1 MRLLLLL
8 AAAAIHVACSSKQP
22 PDPSATLHPTVLS
35 RQRVG
40 DVIDDGIGFGG
51 VRLGMT
57 DSELIAVWGETILNH
72 NPEGRYS
79 VRLFRLST
87 GEHVVVYLSK
97 GKVTLIKFVVSP
109 SGRPLARVPLRTS
122 RGVELGDP
130 LARVEKLYGTAERQN
145 EAYSAYPSQGIAFN
159 GSGERVYHIE
169 IFQTR
174 PADGRPAGF

>member
-1 MRLLLLL
+1 LLLLL
-8 AAAAIHVACSSKQP
+8 ALTAIQVACSPTLAS
-22 PDPSATLHPTVLS
+22 DPSPIVQPTVLS
-35 RQRVG
+35 RERVG
-40 DVIDDGIGFGG
+40 NVIEDGVGFGG

-57 DSELIAVWGETILNH
+57 ESELIAVWGETILNH

-87 GEHVVVYLSK
+87 GEHVVVYLSNK
-97 GKVTLIKFVVSP
+97 DKVTLIKFVIP
-109 SGRPLARVPLRTS
+109 PAGRALVRVPLRTS

-130 LARVEKLYGTAERQN
+130 LERVEKLYGTAERHN

-159 GSGERVYHIE
+159 GSGERVYNVE

-174 PADGRPAGF
+174 PAAGGPAGF